1 MGGRRPAHPHAIAAA
16 NAGANRDIPAPSGR
30 LLNQAASLL
39 YTRADH
45 RGAEPL
51 MRRHL
56 EIFLQFTRDIGHQ
69 HPHLNHALNN
79 YRILLVAMGD
89 SQGVAVEKLRALAK
103 PYSVSW

>member
-1 MGGRRPAHPHAIAAA
+1 MAGRRPAHPHAIAAA

-30 LLNQAASLL
+30 LLNQATSLL

-56 EIFLQFTRDIGHQ
+56 EIFLQFTRDTGHQ
-69 HPHLNHALNN
+69 HPHLMGALKN
-79 YRILLVAMGD
+79 YRSLLMAMGD
-89 SQGVAVEKLRALAK
+89 SQDVAGEKLRALAK
-103 PYSVSW
+103 SYGVSW